1 MVLPGYT
8 WTMRTAKGPA
18 ELGFTRHDGPRL
30 KKALHGATEARD
42 FRRLQAVLLVAQGRP
57 VAEVAQIACASI
69 RSVYGW
75 LRRYLRDHRVEDLTE
90 RPRSGRP
97 SVAETVTDECIRREL
112 ARSPM
117 ALGYSTT
124 TWTVKTL
131 ADHLSR
137 SHGRRI
143 TERTL
148 RRRMADM
155 GLCWKRPRYVYSTKA
170 PPRAQK
176 KGLSCAAWG
185 VPSPAP

>member
-1 MVLPGYT
+1 MVLPSYP

-18 ELGFTRHDGPRL
+18 ELGFTRHDRPRL
-30 KKALHGATEARD
+30 KRALHSATEARD
-42 FRRLQAVLLVAQGRP
+42 FRRLQAVLLIAEGRP
-57 VAEVAQIACASI
+57 VAEVAQITCASK

-75 LRRYLRDHRVEDLTE
+75 LRRDLRDHRVEDLTE

-97 SVAETVTDECIRREL
+97 AVTEAMTDECIRREL

-137 SHGRRI
+137 TSGCPI
-143 TERTL
+143 TEPTL
-148 RRRMADM
+148 RRRLADM
-155 GLCWKRPRYVYSTKA
+155 DLCWKRPRYVYSTKD
-170 PPRAQK
+170 PHRAQK
-176 KGLSCAAWG
+176 KGRSCAACG
-185 VPSPAP
+185 VPSPTP

>member
-1 MVLPGYT
+1 
-8 WTMRTAKGPA
+8 MRISKGPT
-18 ELGFTRHDGPRL
+18 ELGFTRHDAPRL
-30 KKALHGATEARD
+30 KKALRGATEARD

-57 VAEVAQIACASI
+57 VAEVAQIACASQ

-75 LRRYLRDHRVEDLTE
+75 LRRYLSDHRAEDLTE

-97 SVAETVTDECIRREL
+97 PAAEVITDERIRREL
-112 ARSPM
+112 AKSPM

-137 SHGRRI
+137 TYGCPIS
-143 TERTL
+143 ERTL

-155 GLCWKRPRYVYSTKA
+155 DLCWKRPRYVYSTKD
-170 PPRAQK
+170 PHRAQK
-176 KGLSCAAWG
+176 KGRSCGASAG
-185 VPSPAP
+185 SSPAP